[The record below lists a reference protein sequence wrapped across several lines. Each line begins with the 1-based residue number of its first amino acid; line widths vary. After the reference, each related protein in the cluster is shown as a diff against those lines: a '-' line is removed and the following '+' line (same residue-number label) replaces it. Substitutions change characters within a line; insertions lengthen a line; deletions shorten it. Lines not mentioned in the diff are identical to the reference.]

1 MIYAG
6 DGLHNHDLE
15 SNLASF
21 DMLGDEH
28 PQFLV
33 ARSVRVNYH
42 RKKSCLAA
50 LALSDRVSFLR
61 GYDTSRKH
69 RVHSHSMRSLSF
81 VGGQLNLMA

>member
-1 MIYAG
+1 MDHLKGIAMHIIPHTRGDEALRHGILPTPVCKPDSVHGTSGSAASMIYAG

-33 ARSVRVNYH
+33 ARLVV
-42 RKKSCLAA
+42 
-50 LALSDRVSFLR
+50 
-61 GYDTSRKH
+61 
-69 RVHSHSMRSLSF
+69 
-81 VGGQLNLMA
+81 